1 MVTSPFLH
9 RPTYAEIDLGAL
21 ERNFIRIRDFVAPAE
36 VMPVVKANAYG
47 HGLVECARRFEKA
60 GASILG
66 VAYLEEGL
74 ELRSAGIRTRIHVFG
89 GLLSDQVDQY
99 LDADLEITAPSVSKL
114 ETIDQAARKSGKSA
128 RVHLKIDTGLER
140 LGVHSYSSQPLF
152 DAALRASS
160 CTVVGVFS
168 HFAAVDSRDLSFT
181 KLQIE
186 RFLEA
191 NEYFRVRAPNPYQR
205 HIASSAGLV
214 ACPESHFEMVRPG
227 LLVYGGIP
235 EADTKVRLS
244 VEPVM
249 SLRSRVVYFKVV
261 KAGSA
266 VSYGLTWK
274 APIDTR
280 VVTIPI
286 GYGDGYA
293 RHFSNKAQV
302 LIRGRRY
309 PVVGAVCMDQL
320 MVNLGP
326 DGTAYNGDEVVLL
339 GSQGPERLSVEE
351 LARWGGTI
359 PWEVLVRISQRVPRV
374 FVESAEDRL
383 S

>member
-1 MVTSPFLH
+1 MAPPPFSH
-9 RPTYAEIDLGAL
+9 RPTFAEINLAAL
-21 ERNFIRIRDFVAPAE
+21 ERNFIRVRDFVAPAT

-47 HGLVECARRFEKA
+47 HGLVECARRFERA
-60 GASILG
+60 GALVLG

-74 ELRSAGIRTRIHVFG
+74 ELRAAGLKTRIHVFG

-114 ETIDQAARKSGKSA
+114 EVIDEAARKAGRLA

-140 LGVHSYSSQPLF
+140 LGVHSYSSQKLF
-152 DAALRASS
+152 DAALRSTS
-160 CTVVGVFS
+160 CRVVGVFS
-168 HFAAVDSRDLSFT
+168 HFAAVDSGDLSFT

-191 NEYFRVRAPNPYQR
+191 NEYFHARAVAPYQR

-227 LLVYGGIP
+227 LLLYGAAP
-235 EADTKVRLS
+235 EREAGARLS

-261 KAGSA
+261 KGGSA
-266 VSYGLTWK
+266 ISYGLTWT
-274 APIDTR
+274 APTDTR

-302 LIRGRRY
+302 LIRGQRY

-339 GSQGPERLSVEE
+339 GSQCAESISAEE
-351 LARWGGTI
+351 LAQWGGTI
-359 PWEVLVRISQRVPRV
+359 PWEIFVRISQRVPRV
-374 FVESAEDRL
+374 FREDRAIE
-383 S
+383 